1 MDDVVILWMR
11 KWRLREVKYTA
22 GRHWAGLDP
31 IFSHQ
36 FRAEFKELELGVSVC
51 GEGRETSEDAVGMGT
66 RSGID
71 TSIYTC

>member
-11 KWRLREVKYTA
+11 EWRLREVKYTA

-51 GEGRETSEDAVGMGT
+51 GEGVGSKGFEMRG
-66 RSGID
+66 SH
-71 TSIYTC
+71 SWL

>member
-11 KWRLREVKYTA
+11 KWRLREVKWLALEHTA

-36 FRAEFKELELGVSVC
+36 IRAEFKELELGVSVC
-51 GEGRETSEDAVGMGT
+51 GEGVGSKGFEMRG
-66 RSGID
+66 SH
-71 TSIYTC
+71 SWL